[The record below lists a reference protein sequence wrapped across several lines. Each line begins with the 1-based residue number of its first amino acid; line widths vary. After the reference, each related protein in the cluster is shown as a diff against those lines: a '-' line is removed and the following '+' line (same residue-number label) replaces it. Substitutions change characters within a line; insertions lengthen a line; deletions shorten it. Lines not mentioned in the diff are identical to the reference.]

1 MGAEIL
7 ATNSTEDAHRSD
19 PVAAL
24 IHRGDYRAALARCA
38 VDHGPALGRLC
49 MAFLGSQAEAE
60 EAAQEALIAAL
71 DAMPAYRG
79 DGTVRAWLFGI
90 ARRVCARRVETRV
103 RRENRLR
110 LVQPDE
116 SAPGAE
122 ALIAARQQA
131 HRVRAALEQ
140 LKPTEREAVVLR
152 YDAGLSFAEVAASC
166 GIDEP
171 AARKRVSRAIERLRK
186 ALSE

>member
-1 MGAEIL
+1 MGAETL
-7 ATNSTEDAHRSD
+7 ATTADGHAPPAD
-19 PVAAL
+19 PTAGL
-24 IHRGDYRAALARCA
+24 IARGDYRGALARCA
-38 VDHGPALGRLC
+38 TEHGPALGRLC

-71 DAMPAYRG
+71 DAMPSYRG

-122 ALIAARQQA
+122 ALVAARQQA
-131 HRVRAALEQ
+131 HRVRVALEQ

-152 YDAGLSFAEVAASC
+152 YDAGLSFAEVAESC
-166 GIDEP
+166 GIDEA
-171 AARKRVSRAIERLRK
+171 AARKRVSRALERMRK